1 MDKTKNFARELP
13 EGYRLVKT
21 VDAGNKRF
29 GILMNLAAAVL
40 SAIAGAG
47 GFFLKFGGDPGS
59 SVSIGGNIWVFEGML
74 LGLLAALIAYLVL
87 HELTHGLVYKILTGE
102 KLTFGL
108 KLTCAYCGVPDI
120 YVTRRTA
127 LFSLLAPFTV
137 FSVAFLV
144 PFVLLSGPL
153 ALGFLVLF
161 ALHFGGCVGDLYDA
175 FLLLFRLKG
184 KLLMRDTGPVQFFY
198 VYGPTDDP
206 VEGE

>member
-1 MDKTKNFARELP
+1 MDRTKNFTRELP

-29 GILMNLAAAVL
+29 GFFMNLAAAAL
-40 SAIAGAG
+40 SAFAGVG
-47 GFFLKFGGDPGS
+47 GFFLKFGSDPGS
-59 SVSIGGNIWVFEGML
+59 SVSIGGNVWVFEGML

-87 HELTHGLVYKILTGE
+87 HELTHGIVYKILTGE

-127 LFSLLAPFTV
+127 LLSLLAPFTL
-137 FSVAFLV
+137 FSVVFLV
-144 PFVLLSGPL
+144 PFILLQGPL
-153 ALGFLVLF
+153 SLGFLILF
-161 ALHFGGCVGDLYDA
+161 ALHFGGCVGDLYDT

-184 KLLMRDTGPVQFFY
+184 KLLMRDSGPQQNFY
-198 VYGPTDDP
+198 VYSPTGDP